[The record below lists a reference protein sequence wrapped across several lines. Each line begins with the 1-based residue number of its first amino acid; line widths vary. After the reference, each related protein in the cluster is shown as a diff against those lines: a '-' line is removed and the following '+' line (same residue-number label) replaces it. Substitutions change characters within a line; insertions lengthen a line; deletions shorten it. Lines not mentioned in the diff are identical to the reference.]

1 MPALRS
7 CSKLCLLLLA
17 MLGCPLH
24 MLADSWSIP
33 LPHDYYNA
41 DSSYFLRVVPLYIPP
56 KYHQWQQA
64 KPKRKA
70 RFIPQDTL
78 VVPCHAM
85 LYQRTANGPHVVWK
99 QDLINRVAPTAVLV
113 SNDGRYVV
121 TFDNWSSMGY
131 GVDVMVVY
139 DHQGYLLKRYN
150 LEQIS
155 PFPINLY
162 TKTISSL
169 WCRCETAFTTPNQL
183 SICFLTQD
191 RRTQIRLYSLAE
203 LAFE

>member
-1 MPALRS
+1 
-7 CSKLCLLLLA
+7 
-17 MLGCPLH
+17 
-24 MLADSWSIP
+24 MLADESRIP
-33 LPHDYYNA
+33 LPHDYYSA
-41 DSSYFLRVVPLYIPP
+41 DSNHFLRVVPLSIPA
-56 KYHQWQQA
+56 KYYQWQQA

-70 RFIPQDTL
+70 RFSPQDTL
-78 VVPCHAM
+78 VVACHAI
-85 LYQRTANGPHVVWK
+85 LYQRTPNGPHIVWK
-99 QDLINRVAPTAVLV
+99 QDLINQVAPTTVLV

-162 TKTISSL
+162 DRTISSI
-169 WCRCETAFTTPNQL
+169 WWRCETQFTAPDQL
-183 SICFLTQD
+183 SICFLTKD
-191 RRTQIRLYSLAE
+191 KRTKICPYSLTE